1 MFIGHI
7 AHLQELYLKF
17 GQKLLSYLKLLRVM
31 VQTHLRNYSFHD
43 TNFIKKRM
51 WYIHCVPKLKPW
63 NHQFVS
69 RCAPLIA
76 LYPVKPYA
84 RFERILPKCS
94 REEGKIVSQYQC
106 QIYHLLSFWLRWA
119 KTTIY
124 IHIRE

>member
-1 MFIGHI
+1 MIPI
-7 AHLQELYLKF
+7 SL
-17 GQKLLSYLKLLRVM
+17 
-31 VQTHLRNYSFHD
+31 
-43 TNFIKKRM
+43 KKRM

-94 REEGKIVSQYQC
+94 REEGEKSKSMPYLPSLELLAQVS
-106 QIYHLLSFWLRWA
+106 
-119 KTTIY
+119 
-124 IHIRE
+124 

>member
-43 TNFIKKRM
+43 TNFIKKKNVV
-51 WYIHCVPKLKPW
+51 YSLCKPW

-69 RCAPLIA
+69 RSAPLIA

-94 REEGKIVSQYQC
+94 REEGENSKSIPMPDLPSLE
-106 QIYHLLSFWLRWA
+106 LLA
-119 KTTIY
+119 
-124 IHIRE
+124 